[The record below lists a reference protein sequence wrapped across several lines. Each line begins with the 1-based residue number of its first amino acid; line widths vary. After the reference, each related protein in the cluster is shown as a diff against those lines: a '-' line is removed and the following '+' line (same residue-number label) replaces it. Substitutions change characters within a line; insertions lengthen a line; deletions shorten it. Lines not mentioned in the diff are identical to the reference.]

1 MLVIITNAYEKI
13 SAPIIPIFCASP
25 SLYMQGELSFRLRNK
40 INVKEMIGIF
50 RHIHKFFTI
59 LYLSIFSHQ
68 CNLFGFL
75 WHQRE
80 AIWEAYGMA
89 LISRRRC
96 WNVYFVLVTSKN
108 FQKTSAIQNNSIT
121 LLSVFIATITC
132 NCFNFSAIRC
142 DKPR

>member
-1 MLVIITNAYEKI
+1 MQKKHNLRTFSIQTYN
-13 SAPIIPIFCASP
+13 
-25 SLYMQGELSFRLRNK
+25 LQGELTFRLRNK

-68 CNLFGFL
+68 CNHSAFPDINEKLFGRL
-75 WHQRE
+75 TAWHSP
-80 AIWEAYGMA
+80 ADVVGLNA
-89 LISRRRC
+89 
-96 WNVYFVLVTSKN
+96 YFVLVTSKN
-108 FQKTSAIQNNSIT
+108 LQKSSAIQNNSIT